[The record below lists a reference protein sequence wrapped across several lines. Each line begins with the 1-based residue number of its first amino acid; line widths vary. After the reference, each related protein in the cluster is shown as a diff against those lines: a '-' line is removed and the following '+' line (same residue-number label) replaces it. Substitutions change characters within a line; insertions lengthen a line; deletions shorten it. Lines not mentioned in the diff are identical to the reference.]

1 MAVNNIEGAIKKR
14 KLDILIDQKRIVRKV
29 KRKVKRKD
37 WLFILKKIKPIV
49 IYVKKSPYVVKQ
61 I

>member
-14 KLDILIDQKRIVRKV
+14 KIRHFNRSWLNENVFKG
-29 KRKVKRKD
+29 

-49 IYVKKSPYVVKQ
+49 IYVK
-61 I
+61 